1 MDSYLHIFKYVLLS
15 WCPISLTALAAIY
28 FGDER
33 GREPILNP
41 CRLPHECQVGVMA
54 EEQCN
59 LREGTFW
66 GALIVWHLVRTMSA
80 AEAPASAPAP
90 APARA
95 SALPRQCRLDDA
107 PLSCRQTPPD

>member
-1 MDSYLHIFKYVLLS
+1 MQPEGGHIL
-15 WCPISLTALAAIY
+15 
-28 FGDER
+28 
-33 GREPILNP
+33 
-41 CRLPHECQVGVMA
+41 
-54 EEQCN
+54 
-59 LREGTFW
+59 

-90 APARA
+90 APA